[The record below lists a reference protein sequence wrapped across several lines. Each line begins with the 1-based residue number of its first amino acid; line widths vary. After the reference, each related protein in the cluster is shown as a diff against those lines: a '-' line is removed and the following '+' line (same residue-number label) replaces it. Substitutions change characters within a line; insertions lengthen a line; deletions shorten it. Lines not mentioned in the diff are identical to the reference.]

1 MYICIYIY
9 IYIYL
14 YIYRPIYVYTN
25 IQFSNLSD
33 MTIDFEDN
41 INYLM

>member
-1 MYICIYIY
+1 MFIYIYIY

-25 IQFSNLSD
+25 IQFSNLFD